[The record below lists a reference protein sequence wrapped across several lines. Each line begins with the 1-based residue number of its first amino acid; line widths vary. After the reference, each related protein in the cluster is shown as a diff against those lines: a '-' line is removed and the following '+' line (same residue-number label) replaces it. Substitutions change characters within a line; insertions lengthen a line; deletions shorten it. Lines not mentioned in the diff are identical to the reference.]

1 MSIAAGLLLALGSA
15 VALNWGWVAQHTA
28 ASELPKLAVR
38 HPLASLRLL
47 FRDLRWLVGFLVGL
61 GGWALY
67 IGALALAPL
76 SLVQAVAAGG
86 IGVLAL
92 FAHRAGAALTRRDL
106 IAVAVS
112 TGGLLLLAVS
122 LVGGANP
129 GSQAHGGAIAGW
141 LVASFVV
148 ACLGVAGGASLA
160 PGAGLGLAAGVLYA
174 AGDVATKAVFAGG
187 VWLVLVIVILT
198 AHGGAF
204 AALQLGFQRGQALA
218 TAGTSTLLTNA
229 LPIVAGLVVFHEQL
243 PGGAYS
249 VLRIV
254 SFAAVV
260 AGAVLLAREPLDDDD
275 PVRVAV
281 EHLAGCEDGAAEAH
295 RDVDLAGAV
304 LPARPRVGAERLD
317 PDLEVRQSLHVSH
330 AAVDH
335 EAAPA
340 VRERE
345 TCDVV
350 ADERA
355 T

>member
-28 ASELPKLAVR
+28 ASELPQLEVR
-38 HPLASLRLL
+38 HPIASLRLL
-47 FRDLRWLVGFLVGL
+47 FRDLRWLTGFLVGL

-67 IGALALAPL
+67 IGALAIAPL

-92 FAHRAGAALTRRDL
+92 FAYRAGAAFTRRDR
-106 IAVAVS
+106 IAVVVS

-122 LVGGANP
+122 LAGGASA
-129 GSQAHGGAIAGW
+129 GSRAHGAVIAGW
-141 LVASFVV
+141 LVASLVV
-148 ACLGVAGGASLA
+148 ASLGVLGGASLA

-187 VWLVLVIVILT
+187 VWLLLVVVILT
-198 AHGGAF
+198 AHGAAF
-204 AALQLGFQRGQALA
+204 AALQLGFQRGRALA

-229 LPIVAGLVVFHEQL
+229 LPIVAGLIVFHEHL

-260 AGAVLLAREPLDDDD
+260 AGAALLAHE
-275 PVRVAV
+275 
-281 EHLAGCEDGAAEAH
+281 
-295 RDVDLAGAV
+295 
-304 LPARPRVGAERLD
+304 
-317 PDLEVRQSLHVSH
+317 QSQPMTTIPSASL
-330 AAVDH
+330 
-335 EAAPA
+335 
-340 VRERE
+340 
-345 TCDVV
+345 
-350 ADERA
+350 
-355 T
+355 